1 MFNIF
6 FKKKKC
12 IGMNPPPTSKRPSL
26 PGEQNILTSG
36 NYKIVNITCEDYNA
50 LNQVNFDKVYLVKDL
65 ETGATEWVD
74 EYRLRAMKRLGLI
87 K

>member
-6 FKKKKC
+6 KRKGNVG
-12 IGMNPPPTSKRPSL
+12 INPPPKSKKPGL
-26 PGEQNILTSG
+26 PGKQNILTSG
-36 NYKIVNITCEDYNA
+36 NYKIVNVTCEDYNT

-65 ETGATEWVD
+65 ETEATEWVD